1 MFTEE
6 TVQNLDK
13 TILEMTKNIEK
24 DALEWTFQAI
34 DKTIEL
40 EKTLYDRVESLSKE
54 RYPDDRRKR
63 IYSLPYIKQEI
74 VENEIGA
81 NVYNVGSYYYSRGSN
96 RNLRADYIVSS
107 IKKEF
112 DKKRASLKNKIE
124 AAATKENSSI
134 KEFKEI
140 TRLDNGSLGCVIVLE
155 NGNQIIV
162 DIISAGGWNVQCF
175 HFRNKVTLKKVKK

>member
-1 MFTEE
+1 MLIE
-6 TVQNLDK
+6 K
-13 TILEMTKNIEK
+13 TILQMTEDIEK

-74 VENEIGA
+74 VANEIGV
-81 NVYNVGSYYYSRGSN
+81 NVYNVGSYYSSRGSN

-155 NGNQIIV
+155 NGNKIIV
-162 DIISAGGWNVQCF
+162 DIIRAGGWNVQCF
-175 HFRNKVTLKKVKK
+175 HFRGLVKVRKPILKKSK

>member
-1 MFTEE
+1 MLIEE
-6 TVQNLDK
+6 T
-13 TILEMTKNIEK
+13 ILQMTEDIEK

-74 VENEIGA
+74 IENEIGA
-81 NVYNVGSYYYSRGSN
+81 NVYNVGSYYSLRGSN

-140 TRLDNGSLGCVIVLE
+140 TRLDNGSLGCIIVLE
-155 NGNQIIV
+155 NGNKIIV
-162 DIISAGGWNVQCF
+162 DIIRAGGWNVQCF
-175 HFRNKVTLKKVKK
+175 HFRGLVKVRKPILKKSK